1 MLNMPTFMLFQELY
15 QQYIDG
21 DNSYKDLDEDKD
33 PFFDP
38 PEDLMVGSAN
48 VFLQS
53 LSYAL
58 DFEDKLV
65 ITDYKVCLLI
75 IDPQLGNFIQWADLK
90 KKKQYATHQAIYV

>member
-1 MLNMPTFMLFQELY
+1 MY

-21 DNSYKDLDEDKD
+21 DDSYKDLEEDKD

-65 ITDYKVCLLI
+65 ITDYKVWVNLNVLQIAIVPICCSTFAPLI
-75 IDPQLGNFIQWADLK
+75 SIFPANFFL
-90 KKKQYATHQAIYV
+90 